1 MKLLQKQNSYFS
13 SSSKAIVLAR
23 NKPITNFA
31 PYWISL
37 RRVCKNPSPVVKRSS
52 SNRTHLSLK
61 YSGWKFK
68 LAVLSWGTVYG
79 QGDGFVA
86 VGYPDVRREPAAKL
100 LVADAVLFTGGCGNR
115 YQDGTMLVLLNDT
128 DAADSDGK
136 EFGGEVGYLPGLEF
150 ENKVGNFLTFK
161 SDLVVTTD
169 GAIIIQV
176 KAQAPVQTEE
186 TLKTVI
192 QREKGFAEVL
202 EEGKDKYAV
211 PQTGFVFAA
220 GFQVIHETC
229 QMPALV
235 QAHTDSESFVE
246 IGLADDVPAVTG
258 ELCLVIGMGF
268 EKEIEFAVV
277 LETDH
282 VLAPEGDL
290 A

>member
-1 MKLLQKQNSYFS
+1 MRAFEL
-13 SSSKAIVLAR
+13 
-23 NKPITNFA
+23 
-31 PYWISL
+31 
-37 RRVCKNPSPVVKRSS
+37 
-52 SNRTHLSLK
+52 
-61 YSGWKFK
+61 
-68 LAVLSWGTVYG
+68 GTVYG

-86 VGYPDVRREPAAKL
+86 IGYSDVHREFAAKL

-115 YQDGTMLVLLNDT
+115 YQDSTVLVLLNDT

-136 EFGGEVGYLPGLEF
+136 EFDGEVCYLPGLEF
-150 ENKVGNFLTFK
+150 ENKVGNLLAFK
-161 SDLVVTTD
+161 RNLVVTTD

-186 TLKTVI
+186 ILKTVI

-211 PQTGFVFAA
+211 PQTGFVLAV
-220 GFQVIHETC
+220 GLQVIHETC
-229 QMPALV
+229 QMTALV
-235 QAHTDSESFVE
+235 QPHAYSEPFVE

-258 ELCLVIGMGF
+258 ELCLVVGTGF
-268 EKEIEFAVV
+268 EEEIEFAVV
-277 LETDH
+277 FETNH

>member
-1 MKLLQKQNSYFS
+1 MFVLESYRLGKKQTDYEFCSVFDQLGLYETLSSREQIVGKQNAFVLEIFGMKLQVGGF
-13 SSSKAIVLAR
+13 VL
-23 NKPITNFA
+23 
-31 PYWISL
+31 
-37 RRVCKNPSPVVKRSS
+37 PVRAFE
-52 SNRTHLSLK
+52 L
-61 YSGWKFK
+61 
-68 LAVLSWGTVYG
+68 GTVCG

-86 VGYPDVRREPAAKL
+86 VGYPDVRREFTAKL
-100 LVADAVLFTGGCGNR
+100 LVADAVLFTGGCRNG
-115 YQDGTMLVLLNDT
+115 YQDGTVLVLLNDT

-136 EFGGEVGYLPGLEF
+136 EFGGEVCYLPGLEF
-150 ENKVGNFLTFK
+150 ENKVGNFLAFK
-161 SDLVVTTD
+161 RDLVVTTD

-192 QREKGFAEVL
+192 QREKGFAEIF

-211 PQTGFVFAA
+211 PQTGFVLAA
-220 GFQVIHETC
+220 GFQIIHETC
-229 QMPALV
+229 QMTALV
-235 QAHTDSESFVE
+235 QAHADSEPFVE

-258 ELCLVIGMGF
+258 ELCLVIGTGF
-268 EKEIEFAVV
+268 EKEIEFPIV